1 MKLNKVPLHILKLLV
16 KKLLGIILL
25 CLLLNTNAYSKI
37 IRLPNDVQLNVPGD
51 FVYSKLSQNFFEEI
65 DGWDEFFGLDSE
77 MYYLGTENSVNFSI
91 EILENP
97 DELLEPIMKK
107 IEKKNFQ
114 SEKAMMNFVGKEI
127 KKLAKKRKYDSVVF
141 IIKGGIS
148 ISELMNDN
156 YEFKDFMIEIND
168 MSPQE
173 LEKEMRN
180 GNIDFLKEFNEA
192 LGDLKQFYKFNKIK
206 LSKDNNDNPY
216 LILNYK
222 ASLPPLKTIGQW
234 FLFIHNDIPYFMGVD
249 CMGCAKLN
257 NLSLIKMVEPML
269 SSKKK
274 KVTDNTNLTDQL
286 NSLNEL
292 YKSGALTNEEFTKAK
307 EKLLN

>member
-1 MKLNKVPLHILKLLV
+1 MRK
-16 KKLLGIILL
+16 IILFL
-25 CLLLNTNAYSKI
+25 FIILFLQTPSYSKI

-51 FVYSKLSQNFFEEI
+51 FVYSKLSQNFYEEI

-77 MYYLGTENSVNFSI
+77 LYYLGTENSVNFSI

-97 DELLEPIMKK
+97 DQFLEPIMKK

-114 SEKAMMNFVGKEI
+114 SEKAMFNFVGKEI
-127 KKLAKKRKYDSVVF
+127 EKLAKKRKYESVVF
-141 IIKGGIS
+141 IIKGEIS
-148 ISELMNDN
+148 ITELMNDN
-156 YEFKDFMIEIND
+156 NEFKDFMVEINE

-180 GNIDFLKEFNEA
+180 GKIDFLKEFNEG
-192 LGDLKQFYKFNKIK
+192 LGELKQFYKFNKIK

-216 LILNYK
+216 IILNYK

-234 FLFIHNDIPYFMGVD
+234 FLFIHNDMPYFMGVD
-249 CMGCAKLN
+249 CMGCAKLKK
-257 NLSLIKMVEPML
+257 LSLIKMVEPLL
-269 SSKKK
+269 SSKKNE
-274 KVTDNTNLTDQL
+274 VSDNANLTEQL

-292 YKSGALTNEEFTKAK
+292 YKSGALTKEEFTKAK

>member
-1 MKLNKVPLHILKLLV
+1 MRK
-16 KKLLGIILL
+16 IILSL
-25 CLLLNTNAYSKI
+25 FIILFLQAPSYSKI
-37 IRLPNDVQLNVPGD
+37 IRLTNDVQLKVPGD
-51 FVYSKLSQNFFEEI
+51 FVYSKLSQNFFEDI
-65 DGWDEFFGLDSE
+65 DGWDEYFGLDSE
-77 MYYLGTENSVNFSI
+77 MYYLGTKNSVNFSI

-97 DELLEPIMKK
+97 DEILEPIMKK

-114 SEKAMMNFVGKEI
+114 SEKAMINFVGKEI
-127 KKLAKKRKYDSVVF
+127 KKLAKKRKYESVVF

-148 ISELMNDN
+148 ITELMNYN
-156 YEFKDFMIEIND
+156 NEFKDFMVEIND

-180 GNIDFLKEFNEA
+180 GKIDFLKEFNEG
-192 LGDLKQFYKFNKIK
+192 LGELKQFYEFNKIK

-216 LILNYK
+216 IILNYK

-234 FLFIHNDIPYFMGVD
+234 FLFIHNDMPYFMGVD
-249 CMGCAKLN
+249 CMGCAKLKK
-257 NLSLIKMVEPML
+257 LSLIKMVEPML
-269 SSKKK
+269 SSKKNE
-274 KVTDNTNLTDQL
+274 VYDNANLTEQL

-292 YKSGALTNEEFTKAK
+292 YKSGALTKEEFTKAK

>member
-1 MKLNKVPLHILKLLV
+1 MM
-16 KKLLGIILL
+16 KKLLGILVL
-25 CLLLNTNAYSKI
+25 GLLLSGNAYAKI
-37 IRLPNDVQLNVPGD
+37 IKLTNDVQLDVPSD
-51 FVYSKLSQNFFEEI
+51 FVYSKLSQNLFEEI
-65 DGWDEFFGLDSE
+65 DGWDEYFGLDTE

-97 DELLEPIMKK
+97 DEFLEPIIKK

-114 SEKAMMNFVGKEI
+114 SEKAAINFLGKEI
-127 KKLAKKRKYDSVVF
+127 KKLAKKRKYESVVF

-148 ISELMNDN
+148 VTELMNDN
-156 YEFKDFMIEIND
+156 NEFKDFMVEIND

-180 GNIDFLKEFNEA
+180 GKIDFLKEFNEG
-192 LGDLKQFYKFNKIK
+192 LGELKQFYKFNKIK

-216 LILNYK
+216 IILNYK
-222 ASLPPLKTIGQW
+222 ASVPPLKTIGQW
-234 FLFIHNDIPYFMGVD
+234 FLFIHNDMPYFMGVD
-249 CMGCAKLN
+249 CMGCAELKKI
-257 NLSLIKMVEPML
+257 SLIKMVEPML
-269 SSKKK
+269 SSKKNE
-274 KVTDNTNLTDQL
+274 VSDNTNLTEQL

-292 YKSGALTNEEFTKAK
+292 YKSGALTKEEFTKAK

>member
-1 MKLNKVPLHILKLLV
+1 VRK
-16 KKLLGIILL
+16 IILSL
-25 CLLLNTNAYSKI
+25 FIILFFQTPSYSKI
-37 IRLPNDVQLNVPGD
+37 IKLTNDLQLNVPSD

-65 DGWDEFFGLDSE
+65 DGWDEYFGFDSE
-77 MYYLGTENSVNFSI
+77 MYYLGTVNSVNFSI

-97 DELLEPIMKK
+97 DEFLEPIMKK

-114 SEKAMMNFVGKEI
+114 SEKAMINFVGKEI

-141 IIKGGIS
+141 VIKGAIS
-148 ISELMNDN
+148 ITELMKDN
-156 YEFKDFMIEIND
+156 YEFKDFMVEIND

-180 GNIDFLKEFNEA
+180 GKIDFLKELNEG
-192 LGDLKQFYKFNKIK
+192 LGELKQFYKFNKIK
-206 LSKDNNDNPY
+206 LSKDINDNPY

-222 ASLPPLKTIGQW
+222 ASMPPLKTIGQW
-234 FLFIHNDIPYFMGVD
+234 FLFIHNDTPYFMGVD
-249 CMGCAKLN
+249 CMGCAKLKK
-257 NLSLIKMVEPML
+257 LSLTKMVEPML

-274 KVTDNTNLTDQL
+274 KVSDNTNLTEQL

-292 YKSGALTNEEFTKAK
+292 YKSGALTKEEFTKAK

>member
-1 MKLNKVPLHILKLLV
+1 M
-16 KKLLGIILL
+16 KKLLGILILG
-25 CLLLNTNAYSKI
+25 LLLSTNVYSKI
-37 IRLPNDVQLNVPGD
+37 IKLTNDVQLDVPSD
-51 FVYSKLSQNFFEEI
+51 FVYTKLSQNFFEEI
-65 DGWDEFFGLDSE
+65 DGWDEFFGLESE

-91 EILENP
+91 ELLENP
-97 DELLEPIMKK
+97 NEFLEPIMKK

-114 SEKAMMNFVGKEI
+114 SEKAMFNFVGKEV
-127 KKLAKKRKYDSVVF
+127 KKLAKKRKYESVVF
-141 IIKGGIS
+141 IIQGGIS
-148 ISELMNDN
+148 ITELINDN

-180 GNIDFLKEFNEA
+180 GNIDFLNELNEG
-192 LGDLKQFYKFNKIK
+192 LGVLKQFYKFNKIK

-216 LILNYK
+216 IILNYK

-234 FLFIHNDIPYFMGVD
+234 FLFIHNDMPYFMGVD
-249 CMGCAKLN
+249 CMGCNKLKK
-257 NLSLIKMVEPML
+257 LSLIKMVEPML

-274 KVTDNTNLTDQL
+274 EFSDNTNLTDQL

-292 YKSGALTNEEFTKAK
+292 YKSGALTKEEFTKAK

>member
-1 MKLNKVPLHILKLLV
+1 MRK
-16 KKLLGIILL
+16 IILSL
-25 CLLLNTNAYSKI
+25 FIILFFQTPSYSKI
-37 IRLPNDVQLNVPGD
+37 IRLTNDVQLNVPGD

-65 DGWDEFFGLDSE
+65 DGWDEYFGVDSE

-91 EILENP
+91 ELLENP
-97 DELLEPIMKK
+97 DEILEPIMKK

-114 SEKAMMNFVGKEI
+114 SEKAMINFVGKEI
-127 KKLAKKRKYDSVVF
+127 KKLAKKRKYESVVF

-148 ISELMNDN
+148 ITELMNDN
-156 YEFKDFMIEIND
+156 YEFKDFMVEIND

-180 GNIDFLKEFNEA
+180 GKIDFIKELNEG
-192 LGDLKQFYKFNKIK
+192 LGELKQFYKFNKIK

-222 ASLPPLKTIGQW
+222 ASIPPLKTIGQW
-234 FLFIHNDIPYFMGVD
+234 FLFIHNDRPYFMGVD
-249 CMGCAKLN
+249 CMGCTKLKK
-257 NLSLIKMVEPML
+257 LSLTNMVEPML
-269 SSKKK
+269 SSKKNE
-274 KVTDNTNLTDQL
+274 VSDNTNLTEQL

-292 YKSGALTNEEFTKAK
+292 YKSGALTKEEFTKAK

>member
-1 MKLNKVPLHILKLLV
+1 MRK
-16 KKLLGIILL
+16 IILSL
-25 CLLLNTNAYSKI
+25 FIILFFQTPSYSKI
-37 IRLPNDVQLNVPGD
+37 IRLTNDVQLNVPGD

-65 DGWDEFFGLDSE
+65 DGWDEYFGLDSE

-97 DELLEPIMKK
+97 DEFLEPIMKK

-114 SEKAMMNFVGKEI
+114 SEKAMINFVGKEI
-127 KKLAKKRKYDSVVF
+127 KKLAKKRKYESVVF

-148 ISELMNDN
+148 ITELMNDN
-156 YEFKDFMIEIND
+156 YEFKDFMVEIND

-180 GNIDFLKEFNEA
+180 GKIDFIKELNEG
-192 LGDLKQFYKFNKIK
+192 LGELKQFYKFNKIK

-222 ASLPPLKTIGQW
+222 ASIPPLKTIGQW
-234 FLFIHNDIPYFMGVD
+234 FLFIHNDRPYFMGVD
-249 CMGCAKLN
+249 CMGCAKLKK
-257 NLSLIKMVEPML
+257 LSLTKMVEPML
-269 SSKKK
+269 SSKKNE
-274 KVTDNTNLTDQL
+274 VSDNTNLTEQL

-292 YKSGALTNEEFTKAK
+292 YKSGALTKEEFTKAK

>member
-1 MKLNKVPLHILKLLV
+1 MV
-16 KKLLGIILL
+16 
-25 CLLLNTNAYSKI
+25 
-37 IRLPNDVQLNVPGD
+37 
-51 FVYSKLSQNFFEEI
+51 
-65 DGWDEFFGLDSE
+65 
-77 MYYLGTENSVNFSI
+77 TEYSVNFLKEIFKKIYELI
-91 EILENP
+91 EKE
-97 DELLEPIMKK
+97 MKK

-114 SEKAMMNFVGKEI
+114 SEKAMFNFVGKEV
-127 KKLAKKRKYDSVVF
+127 KKLAKKRKYESVVF
-141 IIKGGIS
+141 IIQGGIS
-148 ISELMNDN
+148 ITELMNDN

-180 GNIDFLKEFNEA
+180 GNIDFLNELNEA
-192 LGDLKQFYKFNKIK
+192 LGVLKQFYKFNKIK

-222 ASLPPLKTIGQW
+222 ASIPPLKTIGQW
-234 FLFIHNDIPYFMGVD
+234 FLFIHNDMPYFMGVD
-249 CMGCAKLN
+249 CMGCNKLKK
-257 NLSLIKMVEPML
+257 LSLIKMVEPML

-274 KVTDNTNLTDQL
+274 EFSDNTNLTDQL

-292 YKSGALTNEEFTKAK
+292 YKSGALTKEEFTKAK

>member
-1 MKLNKVPLHILKLLV
+1 MRK
-16 KKLLGIILL
+16 IILSL
-25 CLLLNTNAYSKI
+25 FIILFLQTPSYSKI
-37 IRLPNDVQLNVPGD
+37 IRLTNDVQLNVPGD

-65 DGWDEFFGLDSE
+65 DGWDEYFGLDSE

-97 DELLEPIMKK
+97 DEFLEPIMKK

-114 SEKAMMNFVGKEI
+114 SEKAMINFVGKEI
-127 KKLAKKRKYDSVVF
+127 KKLAKRRKYDSVVF
-141 IIKGGIS
+141 IVEGGIS
-148 ISELMNDN
+148 ITELMNDN
-156 YEFKDFMIEIND
+156 NEFKDFMVEIND

-180 GNIDFLKEFNEA
+180 GKIDFLKEFNEG
-192 LGDLKQFYKFNKIK
+192 LGELKQFYKFNKIK

-222 ASLPPLKTIGQW
+222 ASVPPLKTIGQW
-234 FLFIHNDIPYFMGVD
+234 FLFIHNDMPYFMGVD
-249 CMGCAKLN
+249 CMGCDKLKK
-257 NLSLIKMVEPML
+257 LSLTNMVEPML
-269 SSKKK
+269 SSKKNE
-274 KVTDNTNLTDQL
+274 VSDNTNLTEQL

-292 YKSGALTNEEFTKAK
+292 YKSGALTKEEFTKAK
-307 EKLLN
+307 EKHDS

>member
-1 MKLNKVPLHILKLLV
+1 M
-16 KKLLGIILL
+16 KKLLGIVVLG
-25 CLLLNTNAYSKI
+25 LLLSTNAYSKI
-37 IRLPNDVQLNVPGD
+37 IKLANDVQLDVPSD

-65 DGWDEFFGLDSE
+65 DGWDAFFGLDSE

-97 DELLEPIMKK
+97 DEFLEPIMKK

-114 SEKAMMNFVGKEI
+114 SEKAMINFVGKEI
-127 KKLAKKRKYDSVVF
+127 KKLAKKRKYESVVF

-148 ISELMNDN
+148 ITELMNDN
-156 YEFKDFMIEIND
+156 NEFKDFMVEIND

-173 LEKEMRN
+173 LEKETKN
-180 GNIDFLKEFNEA
+180 GNIDFLKEFNEG
-192 LGDLKQFYKFNKIK
+192 LGELKQFYKFNKIK

-222 ASLPPLKTIGQW
+222 ASIPPLKTIGQW
-234 FLFIHNDIPYFMGVD
+234 FLFIHNDRPYFMGVD
-249 CMGCAKLN
+249 CMGCTKLKK
-257 NLSLIKMVEPML
+257 LSLTNMVEPML
-269 SSKKK
+269 SSKKNE
-274 KVTDNTNLTDQL
+274 VSDNTNLTEQL

-292 YKSGALTNEEFTKAK
+292 YKSGALTKEEFTKAK

>member
-1 MKLNKVPLHILKLLV
+1 MPLHILKLLV

-37 IRLPNDVQLNVPGD
+37 IKLTNDVQLEVPID

-127 KKLAKKRKYDSVVF
+127 KKLAKK
-141 IIKGGIS
+141 
-148 ISELMNDN
+148 ENMTL
-156 YEFKDFMIEIND
+156 
-168 MSPQE
+168 
-173 LEKEMRN
+173 
-180 GNIDFLKEFNEA
+180 
-192 LGDLKQFYKFNKIK
+192 
-206 LSKDNNDNPY
+206 
-216 LILNYK
+216 
-222 ASLPPLKTIGQW
+222 
-234 FLFIHNDIPYFMGVD
+234 
-249 CMGCAKLN
+249 
-257 NLSLIKMVEPML
+257 
-269 SSKKK
+269 
-274 KVTDNTNLTDQL
+274 
-286 NSLNEL
+286 
-292 YKSGALTNEEFTKAK
+292 
-307 EKLLN
+307 

>member
-1 MKLNKVPLHILKLLV
+1 MRK
-16 KKLLGIILL
+16 IILSL
-25 CLLLNTNAYSKI
+25 FIILFFQTPSYSKI
-37 IRLPNDVQLNVPGD
+37 IRLTNDVQLNVPGD

-65 DGWDEFFGLDSE
+65 DGWDEYFGVDSE

-91 EILENP
+91 ELLENP
-97 DELLEPIMKK
+97 DEFLEPIMKK

-114 SEKAMMNFVGKEI
+114 SEKAMINFVGKEI
-127 KKLAKKRKYDSVVF
+127 KKLAKKRKYESVVF

-148 ISELMNDN
+148 ITELMNDN
-156 YEFKDFMIEIND
+156 YEFKDFMVEIND

-180 GNIDFLKEFNEA
+180 GKIDFIKELNEG
-192 LGDLKQFYKFNKIK
+192 LGELKQFYKFNKIK

-222 ASLPPLKTIGQW
+222 ASIPPLKTIGQW
-234 FLFIHNDIPYFMGVD
+234 FLFIHNDRPYFMGVD
-249 CMGCAKLN
+249 CMGCTKLKK
-257 NLSLIKMVEPML
+257 LSLTNMVEPML
-269 SSKKK
+269 SSKKNE
-274 KVTDNTNLTDQL
+274 VSDNANLTEQL

-292 YKSGALTNEEFTKAK
+292 YKSGALTKEEFTKAK

>member
-1 MKLNKVPLHILKLLV
+1 MM
-16 KKLLGIILL
+16 KKLLGILVL
-25 CLLLNTNAYSKI
+25 GLLLSGNAYAKI
-37 IRLPNDVQLNVPGD
+37 IKLTNDVQLDVPSD
-51 FVYSKLSQNFFEEI
+51 FVYSKLSQNLFEEI
-65 DGWDEFFGLDSE
+65 DGWDEYFGLDTE

-97 DELLEPIMKK
+97 DEFLEPIIKK

-114 SEKAMMNFVGKEI
+114 SEKAAINFLGKEI
-127 KKLAKKRKYDSVVF
+127 KKLAKKRKYESIVF

-148 ISELMNDN
+148 ITELMNDN
-156 YEFKDFMIEIND
+156 NEFKDFMVEIND

-180 GNIDFLKEFNEA
+180 GNIDFLKEFNEG
-192 LGDLKQFYKFNKIK
+192 LGELKQFYKFNKIK

-216 LILNYK
+216 IILNYK
-222 ASLPPLKTIGQW
+222 ASVPPLKTIGQW
-234 FLFIHNDIPYFMGVD
+234 FLFIHNDMPYFMGVD
-249 CMGCAKLN
+249 CMGCDKLKK
-257 NLSLIKMVEPML
+257 LSLIKMVEPML
-269 SSKKK
+269 GSKKNE
-274 KVTDNTNLTDQL
+274 VSDNANLTEQL

-292 YKSGALTNEEFTKAK
+292 YKSGALTKEEFTKAK

>member
-1 MKLNKVPLHILKLLV
+1 MRK
-16 KKLLGIILL
+16 IILSL
-25 CLLLNTNAYSKI
+25 FIILFFQTPSYSKV
-37 IRLPNDVQLNVPGD
+37 IRLTNDVQLNVPGD

-65 DGWDEFFGLDSE
+65 DGWDEYFGLDSE

-97 DELLEPIMKK
+97 DEFLEPIMKK

-114 SEKAMMNFVGKEI
+114 SEKAMINFVGKEI
-127 KKLAKKRKYDSVVF
+127 KKLAKKRKYESVVF

-148 ISELMNDN
+148 ITELMNDN
-156 YEFKDFMIEIND
+156 NEFNDFMVEIND

-180 GNIDFLKEFNEA
+180 GKIDFIKELNEG
-192 LGDLKQFYKFNKIK
+192 LGELKQFYKFNKIK

-216 LILNYK
+216 IILNYK

-234 FLFIHNDIPYFMGVD
+234 FLFIHNDMPYFMGVD
-249 CMGCAKLN
+249 CMGCVKLK
-257 NLSLIKMVEPML
+257 NLSLTKMVEPML

-274 KVTDNTNLTDQL
+274 VSDNTNLTDQL
-286 NSLNEL
+286 NSLNKL
-292 YKSGALTNEEFTKAK
+292 YKSGALTKEEFIKAK
-307 EKLLN
+307 EKILN

>member
-1 MKLNKVPLHILKLLV
+1 MRK
-16 KKLLGIILL
+16 IILSL
-25 CLLLNTNAYSKI
+25 FIILFLQTPSYSKI
-37 IRLPNDVQLNVPGD
+37 IRLTNDVQLKVPGD

-65 DGWDEFFGLDSE
+65 DGWDEYFGLDSE

-97 DELLEPIMKK
+97 DEFLEPIMKK

-114 SEKAMMNFVGKEI
+114 SEKAMINFVGKEI
-127 KKLAKKRKYDSVVF
+127 KKLAKKRKYESVVF

-148 ISELMNDN
+148 ITELMNDN
-156 YEFKDFMIEIND
+156 YEFKDFMVEIND

-180 GNIDFLKEFNEA
+180 GKIDFIKELNEG
-192 LGDLKQFYKFNKIK
+192 LGELKQFYKFNKIK

-222 ASLPPLKTIGQW
+222 ASIPPLKTIGQW
-234 FLFIHNDIPYFMGVD
+234 FLFIHNDMPYFMGVD
-249 CMGCAKLN
+249 CMGCAKLKK
-257 NLSLIKMVEPML
+257 LSLTKMVEPML
-269 SSKKK
+269 SSKKNE
-274 KVTDNTNLTDQL
+274 VSDNTNLTEQL

>member
-1 MKLNKVPLHILKLLV
+1 M
-16 KKLLGIILL
+16 KKLLGIVVLG
-25 CLLLNTNAYSKI
+25 LLLSTNAYSKI
-37 IRLPNDVQLNVPGD
+37 IKLANDVQLDVPSD

-65 DGWDEFFGLDSE
+65 DGWDAFFGLDSE

-97 DELLEPIMKK
+97 DEFLEPIMKK

-114 SEKAMMNFVGKEI
+114 SEKAMINFVGKEI
-127 KKLAKKRKYDSVVF
+127 KKLAKKRKYESVVF

-148 ISELMNDN
+148 ITELMNDN
-156 YEFKDFMIEIND
+156 NEFKDFMVEIND

-173 LEKEMRN
+173 LEKETKN
-180 GNIDFLKEFNEA
+180 GNIDFLKEFNEG
-192 LGDLKQFYKFNKIK
+192 LGELRQFYKFNKIK
-206 LSKDNNDNPY
+206 LSKDYNDNPY

-222 ASLPPLKTIGQW
+222 ASMPPLKTIGQW
-234 FLFIHNDIPYFMGVD
+234 FLFIHNDMPYFMGVD
-249 CMGCAKLN
+249 CLGCDKLTK
-257 NLSLIKMVEPML
+257 LSLTKMVEPML

-274 KVTDNTNLTDQL
+274 EVSDNTNLTEQL

-292 YKSGALTNEEFTKAK
+292 YKSGALTKEEFKKAK

>member
-1 MKLNKVPLHILKLLV
+1 MRK
-16 KKLLGIILL
+16 IILSL
-25 CLLLNTNAYSKI
+25 FIILFFQTPSYSKI
-37 IRLPNDVQLNVPGD
+37 IRLTNDVQLNVPGD

-65 DGWDEFFGLDSE
+65 DGWDEYFGVDSE

-91 EILENP
+91 ELLENP
-97 DELLEPIMKK
+97 DEFLEPIMKK

-114 SEKAMMNFVGKEI
+114 SEKAMINFVGKEI
-127 KKLAKKRKYDSVVF
+127 KKLAKKRKYESVVF

-148 ISELMNDN
+148 ITELMNDN
-156 YEFKDFMIEIND
+156 YEFKDFMVEIND

-180 GNIDFLKEFNEA
+180 GKIDFIKELNEG
-192 LGDLKQFYKFNKIK
+192 LGELKQFYKFNKIK

-222 ASLPPLKTIGQW
+222 ASIPPLKTIGQW
-234 FLFIHNDIPYFMGVD
+234 FLFIHNDRPYFMGVD
-249 CMGCAKLN
+249 CMGCTKLKK
-257 NLSLIKMVEPML
+257 LSLTNMVEPML
-269 SSKKK
+269 SSKKNE
-274 KVTDNTNLTDQL
+274 VSDNTNLTEQL

-292 YKSGALTNEEFTKAK
+292 YKSGALTKEEFTKAK

>member
-1 MKLNKVPLHILKLLV
+1 MRK
-16 KKLLGIILL
+16 IILSL
-25 CLLLNTNAYSKI
+25 FIILFFQTPSYSKI
-37 IRLPNDVQLNVPGD
+37 IRLTNDVQLNVPGD

-65 DGWDEFFGLDSE
+65 DGWDEYFGVDSE

-97 DELLEPIMKK
+97 DEFLEPIMKK

-114 SEKAMMNFVGKEI
+114 SEKAMINFVGKEI
-127 KKLAKKRKYDSVVF
+127 KKLAKKRKYESVVF

-148 ISELMNDN
+148 ITELMNDN
-156 YEFKDFMIEIND
+156 YEFKDFMVEIND

-180 GNIDFLKEFNEA
+180 GKIDFIKELNEG
-192 LGDLKQFYKFNKIK
+192 LGELKQFYKFNKIK

-222 ASLPPLKTIGQW
+222 ASIPPLKTIGQW
-234 FLFIHNDIPYFMGVD
+234 FLFIHNDRPYFMGVD
-249 CMGCAKLN
+249 CMGCTKLKK
-257 NLSLIKMVEPML
+257 LSLTNMVEPML
-269 SSKKK
+269 SSKKNE
-274 KVTDNTNLTDQL
+274 VSDNTNLTEQL

-292 YKSGALTNEEFTKAK
+292 YKSGALTKEEFTKAK

>member
-1 MKLNKVPLHILKLLV
+1 MRK
-16 KKLLGIILL
+16 IILSL
-25 CLLLNTNAYSKI
+25 FIILFLQTPSYSKI
-37 IRLPNDVQLNVPGD
+37 IRLTNDVQLNVPGD

-65 DGWDEFFGLDSE
+65 DGWDEYFGLDSE

-97 DELLEPIMKK
+97 DEFLEPIMKK

-114 SEKAMMNFVGKEI
+114 SEKAMINFVGKEI
-127 KKLAKKRKYDSVVF
+127 KKLAKKRKYESVVF

-148 ISELMNDN
+148 ITELMNDN
-156 YEFKDFMIEIND
+156 NEFKEFMVEIND

-180 GNIDFLKEFNEA
+180 GKIDFIKELNEG
-192 LGDLKQFYKFNKIK
+192 LGELKQFYKFNKIK

-216 LILNYK
+216 IILNYK

-234 FLFIHNDIPYFMGVD
+234 FLFIHNDMPYFMGVD
-249 CMGCAKLN
+249 CMGCAKLKK
-257 NLSLIKMVEPML
+257 LSLIKMVEPML
-269 SSKKK
+269 SSKKNE
-274 KVTDNTNLTDQL
+274 VYDNANLTEQL

-292 YKSGALTNEEFTKAK
+292 YKSGALTKEEFTKAK
-307 EKLLN
+307 EKILK

>member
-1 MKLNKVPLHILKLLV
+1 MRK
-16 KKLLGIILL
+16 IILFL
-25 CLLLNTNAYSKI
+25 FIILFLQTPSYSKI

-51 FVYSKLSQNFFEEI
+51 FVYSKLSQNFYEEI

-77 MYYLGTENSVNFSI
+77 LYYLGTENSVNFSI
-91 EILENP
+91 EILDNP
-97 DELLEPIMKK
+97 DQFLEPIMKK

-114 SEKAMMNFVGKEI
+114 SEKAMFNFVGKEI
-127 KKLAKKRKYDSVVF
+127 EKLAKKRKYESVVF
-141 IIKGGIS
+141 IIKGEIS
-148 ISELMNDN
+148 ITELMNDN
-156 YEFKDFMIEIND
+156 NEFKDFMVEIND

-180 GNIDFLKEFNEA
+180 GKIDFLKEFNEG
-192 LGDLKQFYKFNKIK
+192 LGELKQFYKFNKIK

-216 LILNYK
+216 IILNYK

-234 FLFIHNDIPYFMGVD
+234 FLFIHNDMPYFMGVD
-249 CMGCAKLN
+249 CMGCAKLKK
-257 NLSLIKMVEPML
+257 LSLIKMVEPLL
-269 SSKKK
+269 SSKKNE
-274 KVTDNTNLTDQL
+274 VSDNANLTEQL

-292 YKSGALTNEEFTKAK
+292 YKSGALTKEEFTKAK

>member
-1 MKLNKVPLHILKLLV
+1 MRK
-16 KKLLGIILL
+16 IILSL
-25 CLLLNTNAYSKI
+25 FIILFLQTPSYSKI
-37 IRLPNDVQLNVPGD
+37 IRLTNDVQLNVPGD

-65 DGWDEFFGLDSE
+65 DGWDEYFGLDSE

-97 DELLEPIMKK
+97 DEILEPIMKK

-114 SEKAMMNFVGKEI
+114 SEKAMINFVGKEI
-127 KKLAKKRKYDSVVF
+127 KKLAKKRKYESVVF

-148 ISELMNDN
+148 ITELMNDN
-156 YEFKDFMIEIND
+156 YEFKDFMVEIND

-180 GNIDFLKEFNEA
+180 GKIDFIKELNEG
-192 LGDLKQFYKFNKIK
+192 LGELKQFYKFNKIK

-222 ASLPPLKTIGQW
+222 ASIPPLKTIGQW
-234 FLFIHNDIPYFMGVD
+234 FLFIHNDRPYFMGVD
-249 CMGCAKLN
+249 CMGCAKLKK
-257 NLSLIKMVEPML
+257 LSLTKMVEPML
-269 SSKKK
+269 SSKKNE
-274 KVTDNTNLTDQL
+274 VSDNTNLTEQL
-286 NSLNEL
+286 NSLKEL
-292 YKSGALTNEEFTKAK
+292 YKSGALTKEEFTKAK

>member
-1 MKLNKVPLHILKLLV
+1 MRK
-16 KKLLGIILL
+16 IILSL
-25 CLLLNTNAYSKI
+25 FIILFFQTPSYSKI
-37 IRLPNDVQLNVPGD
+37 IRLTNDVQLNVPGD

-65 DGWDEFFGLDSE
+65 DGWDEYFGLDSE

-97 DELLEPIMKK
+97 DEFLEPIMKK

-114 SEKAMMNFVGKEI
+114 SEKAMINFVGKEI
-127 KKLAKKRKYDSVVF
+127 KKLAKKRKYESVVF

-148 ISELMNDN
+148 ITELMNDN
-156 YEFKDFMIEIND
+156 YEFKDFMVEINE

-180 GNIDFLKEFNEA
+180 GKIDFIKELNEG
-192 LGDLKQFYKFNKIK
+192 LGELKQFYKFNKIK

-222 ASLPPLKTIGQW
+222 ASIPPLKTIGQW
-234 FLFIHNDIPYFMGVD
+234 FLFIHNDRPYFMGVD
-249 CMGCAKLN
+249 CMGCTKLKK
-257 NLSLIKMVEPML
+257 LSLTNMVEPML
-269 SSKKK
+269 SSKKNE
-274 KVTDNTNLTDQL
+274 VSDNTNLTEQL

-292 YKSGALTNEEFTKAK
+292 YKSGALTKEEFTKAK

>member
-1 MKLNKVPLHILKLLV
+1 MRK
-16 KKLLGIILL
+16 IILFL
-25 CLLLNTNAYSKI
+25 FIILFLQTPSYSKI

-51 FVYSKLSQNFFEEI
+51 FVYSKLSQNFYEEI

-77 MYYLGTENSVNFSI
+77 LYYLGTENSVNFSI
-91 EILENP
+91 EILDNP
-97 DELLEPIMKK
+97 DQFLEPIMKK

-114 SEKAMMNFVGKEI
+114 SEKAMFNFVGKEI
-127 KKLAKKRKYDSVVF
+127 EKLAKKRKYESVVF
-141 IIKGGIS
+141 IIKGEIS
-148 ISELMNDN
+148 ITELMNDN
-156 YEFKDFMIEIND
+156 NEFKDFMVEIND

-180 GNIDFLKEFNEA
+180 GKIDFLKEFNEG
-192 LGDLKQFYKFNKIK
+192 LGELKQFYKFNKIK

-222 ASLPPLKTIGQW
+222 ASIPPLKTIGQW
-234 FLFIHNDIPYFMGVD
+234 FLFIHNDMPYFMGVD
-249 CMGCAKLN
+249 CMGCAKLKK
-257 NLSLIKMVEPML
+257 LSLIKMVEPLL
-269 SSKKK
+269 SSKKNE
-274 KVTDNTNLTDQL
+274 VSDNANLTEQL

-292 YKSGALTNEEFTKAK
+292 YKSGALTKEEFTKAK

>member
-1 MKLNKVPLHILKLLV
+1 MRK
-16 KKLLGIILL
+16 IILSL
-25 CLLLNTNAYSKI
+25 FIILFFQTPSYSKI
-37 IRLPNDVQLNVPGD
+37 IRLTNDVQLNVPGD

-65 DGWDEFFGLDSE
+65 DGWDEYFGLDSE

-97 DELLEPIMKK
+97 DEILEPIMKK

-114 SEKAMMNFVGKEI
+114 SEKAMINFVGKEI
-127 KKLAKKRKYDSVVF
+127 KKLAKKRKYESVVF

-148 ISELMNDN
+148 ITELMNDN
-156 YEFKDFMIEIND
+156 YEFKDFMVEIND

-180 GNIDFLKEFNEA
+180 GKIDFIKELNEG
-192 LGDLKQFYKFNKIK
+192 LGELKQFYKFNKIK

-222 ASLPPLKTIGQW
+222 ASIPPLKTIGQW
-234 FLFIHNDIPYFMGVD
+234 FLFIHNDRPYFMGVD
-249 CMGCAKLN
+249 CMGCTKLKK
-257 NLSLIKMVEPML
+257 LSLTNMVEPML
-269 SSKKK
+269 SSKKNE
-274 KVTDNTNLTDQL
+274 VSDNTNLTEQL

-292 YKSGALTNEEFTKAK
+292 YKSGALTKEEFTKAK

>member
-1 MKLNKVPLHILKLLV
+1 MRK
-16 KKLLGIILL
+16 IILSL
-25 CLLLNTNAYSKI
+25 FIILFFQTPSYSKI
-37 IRLPNDVQLNVPGD
+37 IRLTNDVQLNVPGD

-65 DGWDEFFGLDSE
+65 DGWDEYFGLDSE

-97 DELLEPIMKK
+97 DEFLEPIMKK

-114 SEKAMMNFVGKEI
+114 SEKAMINFVGKEI
-127 KKLAKKRKYDSVVF
+127 KKLAKKRKYESVVF

-148 ISELMNDN
+148 ITELMNDN
-156 YEFKDFMIEIND
+156 YEFKDFMVEIND

-180 GNIDFLKEFNEA
+180 GKIDFIKELNEG
-192 LGDLKQFYKFNKIK
+192 LGELKQFYKFNKIK

-222 ASLPPLKTIGQW
+222 ASIPPLKTIGQW
-234 FLFIHNDIPYFMGVD
+234 FLFIHNDRPYFMGVD
-249 CMGCAKLN
+249 CMGCTKLKK
-257 NLSLIKMVEPML
+257 LSLTNMVEPML
-269 SSKKK
+269 SSKKNE
-274 KVTDNTNLTDQL
+274 VSDNTNLTEQL

-292 YKSGALTNEEFTKAK
+292 YKSGALTKEEFTKAK

>member
-1 MKLNKVPLHILKLLV
+1 MRK
-16 KKLLGIILL
+16 IILSL
-25 CLLLNTNAYSKI
+25 FIILFFQTPSYSKV
-37 IRLPNDVQLNVPGD
+37 IRLTNDVQLNVPGD

-65 DGWDEFFGLDSE
+65 DGWDEYFGLDSE

-97 DELLEPIMKK
+97 DEFLEPIMKK

-114 SEKAMMNFVGKEI
+114 SEKAMINFVGKEI
-127 KKLAKKRKYDSVVF
+127 KKLAKKRKYESVVF

-148 ISELMNDN
+148 ITELMNDN
-156 YEFKDFMIEIND
+156 NEFKDFMVEIND

-173 LEKEMRN
+173 LEKEMKN
-180 GNIDFLKEFNEA
+180 GKIDFLKEFNEG
-192 LGDLKQFYKFNKIK
+192 LGELKQFYKFNKIK

-222 ASLPPLKTIGQW
+222 ASIPPLKTIGQW
-234 FLFIHNDIPYFMGVD
+234 FLFIHNDRPYFMGVD
-249 CMGCAKLN
+249 CMGCTKLKK
-257 NLSLIKMVEPML
+257 LSLTNMVEPML
-269 SSKKK
+269 SSKKNE
-274 KVTDNTNLTDQL
+274 VSDNTNLTEQL

-292 YKSGALTNEEFTKAK
+292 YKSGALTKEEFTKAK

>member
-1 MKLNKVPLHILKLLV
+1 M
-16 KKLLGIILL
+16 KKLLGILILG
-25 CLLLNTNAYSKI
+25 LLLSTNVYSKI
-37 IRLPNDVQLNVPGD
+37 IKLTNDVQLDVPSN
-51 FVYSKLSQNFFEEI
+51 FVYTKLNQNFFEEI

-91 EILENP
+91 ELLENP
-97 DELLEPIMKK
+97 NEFLEPIMKK

-114 SEKAMMNFVGKEI
+114 SEKAMFNFVGKEV
-127 KKLAKKRKYDSVVF
+127 KKLAKKRKYESVVF
-141 IIKGGIS
+141 IIQGGIS
-148 ISELMNDN
+148 ITELINDN

-180 GNIDFLKEFNEA
+180 GNIDFLNELNEG
-192 LGDLKQFYKFNKIK
+192 LGVLKQFYKFNKIK

-216 LILNYK
+216 IILNYK

-234 FLFIHNDIPYFMGVD
+234 FLFIHNDMPYFMGVD
-249 CMGCAKLN
+249 CMGCAKLKK
-257 NLSLIKMVEPML
+257 LSLIKMVEPLL
-269 SSKKK
+269 SSKKNE
-274 KVTDNTNLTDQL
+274 VSDNANLTEQL

-292 YKSGALTNEEFTKAK
+292 YKSGALTKEEFTKAK

>member
-1 MKLNKVPLHILKLLV
+1 M
-16 KKLLGIILL
+16 KKLLGILVL
-25 CLLLNTNAYSKI
+25 GLLLSGNAYAKI
-37 IRLPNDVQLNVPGD
+37 IKLTNDVQLDVPSD
-51 FVYSKLSQNFFEEI
+51 FVYSKLSQNLFEEI
-65 DGWDEFFGLDSE
+65 DGWDEYFGLDTE

-97 DELLEPIMKK
+97 DEFLEPIIKK

-114 SEKAMMNFVGKEI
+114 SEKAAINFLGKEI
-127 KKLAKKRKYDSVVF
+127 KKLAKKRKYESIVF

-148 ISELMNDN
+148 ITELMNDN
-156 YEFKDFMIEIND
+156 NEFKDFMVEIND

-180 GNIDFLKEFNEA
+180 GNIDFLKEFNEG
-192 LGDLKQFYKFNKIK
+192 LGELKQFYKFNKIK

-216 LILNYK
+216 IILNYK
-222 ASLPPLKTIGQW
+222 ASVPPLKTIGQW
-234 FLFIHNDIPYFMGVD
+234 FLFIHNDMPYFMGVD
-249 CMGCAKLN
+249 CMGCDKLKK
-257 NLSLIKMVEPML
+257 LSLIKMVEPML
-269 SSKKK
+269 GSKKNE
-274 KVTDNTNLTDQL
+274 VSDNANLTEQL

-292 YKSGALTNEEFTKAK
+292 YKSGALTKEEFTKAK

>member
-1 MKLNKVPLHILKLLV
+1 MKK
-16 KKLLGIILL
+16 IILSL
-25 CLLLNTNAYSKI
+25 FIILFFQTPSYSKI
-37 IRLPNDVQLNVPGD
+37 IRLTNDVQLNVPGD

-65 DGWDEFFGLDSE
+65 DGWDEYFGVDSE

-91 EILENP
+91 ELLENP
-97 DELLEPIMKK
+97 DEFLEPIMKK

-114 SEKAMMNFVGKEI
+114 SEKAMINFVGKEI
-127 KKLAKKRKYDSVVF
+127 KKLAKKRKYESVVF

-148 ISELMNDN
+148 ITELMNDN
-156 YEFKDFMIEIND
+156 YEFKDFMVEIND

-180 GNIDFLKEFNEA
+180 GKIDFINELNEG
-192 LGDLKQFYKFNKIK
+192 LGELKQFYKFNKIK

-216 LILNYK
+216 LIFNYK
-222 ASLPPLKTIGQW
+222 ASIPPLKTIGQW
-234 FLFIHNDIPYFMGVD
+234 FLFIHNDRPYFMGVD
-249 CMGCAKLN
+249 CMGCTKLKK
-257 NLSLIKMVEPML
+257 LSLTNMVEPML
-269 SSKKK
+269 SSKKNE
-274 KVTDNTNLTDQL
+274 VSDNTNLTEQL

-292 YKSGALTNEEFTKAK
+292 YKSGALTKEEFTKAK

>member
-1 MKLNKVPLHILKLLV
+1 MRK
-16 KKLLGIILL
+16 IILSL
-25 CLLLNTNAYSKI
+25 FIILFFQTPSYSKI
-37 IRLPNDVQLNVPGD
+37 IRLTNDVQLNVPGD

-65 DGWDEFFGLDSE
+65 DGWDEYFGLDSE

-97 DELLEPIMKK
+97 DEFLEPIMKK

-114 SEKAMMNFVGKEI
+114 SEKAMINFAGKEI
-127 KKLAKKRKYDSVVF
+127 KKLAKKRKYESVVF

-148 ISELMNDN
+148 ITELMNDN
-156 YEFKDFMIEIND
+156 YEFKDFMVEIND

-180 GNIDFLKEFNEA
+180 GKIDFIKELNEG
-192 LGDLKQFYKFNKIK
+192 LGELKQFYKFNKIK

-222 ASLPPLKTIGQW
+222 ASIPPLKTIGQW
-234 FLFIHNDIPYFMGVD
+234 FLFIHNDRPYFMGVD
-249 CMGCAKLN
+249 CMGCTKLKK
-257 NLSLIKMVEPML
+257 LSLTNMVEPML
-269 SSKKK
+269 SSKKNE
-274 KVTDNTNLTDQL
+274 VSDNTNLTEQL
-286 NSLNEL
+286 NSLYEL
-292 YKSGALTNEEFTKAK
+292 YKSGALTKKEFTKAK

>member
-1 MKLNKVPLHILKLLV
+1 M
-16 KKLLGIILL
+16 KKLLGILILG
-25 CLLLNTNAYSKI
+25 LLLSTNVYSKI
-37 IRLPNDVQLNVPGD
+37 IKLTNDVQLDVPSD
-51 FVYSKLSQNFFEEI
+51 FVYTKLSQNFFEEI
-65 DGWDEFFGLDSE
+65 DGWDEFFGLESE

-91 EILENP
+91 ELLENP
-97 DELLEPIMKK
+97 NEFLEPIMKK

-114 SEKAMMNFVGKEI
+114 SEKAMFNFVGKEV
-127 KKLAKKRKYDSVVF
+127 KKLAKKRKYESVVF
-141 IIKGGIS
+141 IIQGGIS
-148 ISELMNDN
+148 ITELINDN

-180 GNIDFLKEFNEA
+180 GNIDFLNELNEG
-192 LGDLKQFYKFNKIK
+192 LGVLKQFYKFNKIK

-222 ASLPPLKTIGQW
+222 ASIPPLKTIGQW
-234 FLFIHNDIPYFMGVD
+234 FLFIHNDMPYFMGVD
-249 CMGCAKLN
+249 CMGCAKLKK
-257 NLSLIKMVEPML
+257 LSLIKMVEPLL
-269 SSKKK
+269 SSKKNE
-274 KVTDNTNLTDQL
+274 VSDNANLTEQL

-292 YKSGALTNEEFTKAK
+292 YKSGALTKEEFTKAK

>member
-1 MKLNKVPLHILKLLV
+1 MRK
-16 KKLLGIILL
+16 IILSL
-25 CLLLNTNAYSKI
+25 FIILFLQTPSYSKI
-37 IRLPNDVQLNVPGD
+37 IRLTNDVQLKVPGD

-65 DGWDEFFGLDSE
+65 DGWDEYFGPDSE

-97 DELLEPIMKK
+97 DEILEPIMKK

-114 SEKAMMNFVGKEI
+114 SEKAMINFVGKEI
-127 KKLAKKRKYDSVVF
+127 KKLAKKRKYESVVF

-148 ISELMNDN
+148 ITELMNDN
-156 YEFKDFMIEIND
+156 NEFKDFMVEIND
-168 MSPQE
+168 MSPQK

-180 GNIDFLKEFNEA
+180 GKIDFLKEFNEG
-192 LGDLKQFYKFNKIK
+192 LGELKQFYEFNKIK

-216 LILNYK
+216 IILNYK

-234 FLFIHNDIPYFMGVD
+234 FLFIHNDMPYFMGVD
-249 CMGCAKLN
+249 CMGCAKLKK
-257 NLSLIKMVEPML
+257 LSLTKMVEPML
-269 SSKKK
+269 SSKKNE
-274 KVTDNTNLTDQL
+274 VSDNTNLTEQL

-292 YKSGALTNEEFTKAK
+292 YKSGALTKEEITKAK

>member
-1 MKLNKVPLHILKLLV
+1 MRK
-16 KKLLGIILL
+16 IILSL
-25 CLLLNTNAYSKI
+25 FIILFFQTPSYSKI
-37 IRLPNDVQLNVPGD
+37 IRLTNDVQLNVPGD

-65 DGWDEFFGLDSE
+65 DGWDEYFGVDSE

-91 EILENP
+91 ELLENP
-97 DELLEPIMKK
+97 DEFLEPIMKK

-114 SEKAMMNFVGKEI
+114 SEKAMINFLGKEI
-127 KKLAKKRKYDSVVF
+127 KKLAKKKKYESVVF

-148 ISELMNDN
+148 ITELMNDN
-156 YEFKDFMIEIND
+156 YEFKDFMVEIND

-180 GNIDFLKEFNEA
+180 GKIDFIKELNEG
-192 LGDLKQFYKFNKIK
+192 LGELKQFYKFNKIK

-222 ASLPPLKTIGQW
+222 ASIPPLKTIGQW
-234 FLFIHNDIPYFMGVD
+234 FLFIHNDRPYFMGVD
-249 CMGCAKLN
+249 CMGCAELKKI
-257 NLSLIKMVEPML
+257 SLIKMVEPML
-269 SSKKK
+269 SSKKNE
-274 KVTDNTNLTDQL
+274 VSDNANLTEQL

-292 YKSGALTNEEFTKAK
+292 YKSGALTKEEFTKAK

>member
-1 MKLNKVPLHILKLLV
+1 MRK
-16 KKLLGIILL
+16 IILSL
-25 CLLLNTNAYSKI
+25 FIILFLQTPSYSKI
-37 IRLPNDVQLNVPGD
+37 IRLTNDVQLNVPGD

-65 DGWDEFFGLDSE
+65 DGWDEYFGLDSE

-97 DELLEPIMKK
+97 DEILEPIMKK

-114 SEKAMMNFVGKEI
+114 SEKAMINFVGKEI
-127 KKLAKKRKYDSVVF
+127 KKLAKKRKYESVVF

-148 ISELMNDN
+148 ITELMNYN
-156 YEFKDFMIEIND
+156 NEFKDFMVEIND

-180 GNIDFLKEFNEA
+180 GKIDFLKEFNEG
-192 LGDLKQFYKFNKIK
+192 LGELKQFYKFNKIK

-222 ASLPPLKTIGQW
+222 ASIPPLKTIGQW
-234 FLFIHNDIPYFMGVD
+234 FLFIHNNMPYFMGVD
-249 CMGCAKLN
+249 CMGCAKLKK
-257 NLSLIKMVEPML
+257 LSLIKMVEPML
-269 SSKKK
+269 NSKKNE
-274 KVTDNTNLTDQL
+274 VSDNANLTEQL

-292 YKSGALTNEEFTKAK
+292 YKSGALTKEEFTKAK